1 MPRKPLSFEEW
12 SRSAMGNVKKAQRP
26 YDYAKMAEERRAK
39 AAAEALE
46 KDRAIL
52 KDAEE
57 RATKKVETKMS
68 ALAQAAEKEK
78 SKAREAMEQAEI
90 ARKQAVDAETETAAA
105 KVQVLAAQ
113 AAAEAAAQGQGCD
126 AGEQM
131 CVVCWSRPKCIM
143 LEPCRH
149 VCLCETCFSFIKN
162 AECPLCRSKYHR
174 GTKLFL

>member
-1 MPRKPLSFEEW
+1 MPQQTHGP
-12 SRSAMGNVKKAQRP
+12 A
-26 YDYAKMAEERRAK
+26 RA
-39 AAAEALE
+39 L
-46 KDRAIL
+46 
-52 KDAEE
+52 
-57 RATKKVETKMS
+57 ATKLS

-78 SKAREAMEQAEI
+78 GKAREAMEQAEL
-90 ARKQAVDAETETAAA
+90 ARKQAAEAETETAAA

-113 AAAEAAAQGQGCD
+113 AAAEAAAQGGD

-131 CVVCWSRPKCIM
+131 CVVCWSSPKCIM

-149 VCLCETCFSFIKN
+149 VCLCETCFSFIRN